1 MTWLSILIRLVIAV
15 AIAAF
20 ADKYFAAVL
29 PNIAAIAIAIG
40 VALAELVGPA
50 FAGKNGSGGGL
61 RVLARCGAALV
72 VWPGIAWLLEL
83 AGLADRDSRIA
94 IAAACA
100 CGVGV
105 LAAGHGQGRDNA
117 RLVTVIIA
125 AAIPAYA
132 LLVAINGG
140 SMLSVALG
148 CLAVAVA
155 PLTAQAAHVWPDAHK
170 SKMMMASAVA
180 VAAAVVAA
188 ARIFV

>member
-1 MTWLSILIRLVIAV
+1 MIWLGILLRLVIAV

-29 PNIAAIAIAIG
+29 PNIAAVTVAIA

-50 FAGKNGSGGGL
+50 FTSKAGSGGGL
-61 RVLARCGAALV
+61 RVLVRCGAALV
-72 VWPGIAWLLEL
+72 IWPGVAWLLEL
-83 AGLADRDSRIA
+83 GGLADRDARIA

-100 CGVGV
+100 CGVGI

-117 RLVTVIIA
+117 RLVAVIIA
-125 AAIPAYA
+125 TTIPAYA
-132 LLVAINGG
+132 LLVAITTG

-148 CLAVAVA
+148 CMAVAVA

-170 SKMMMASAVA
+170 SRMMAASAVA